1 MVEEDQDVKRLEIL
15 QSMIDIYAER
25 LVDLRTKCFTGNELT
40 QNEIRTLEV
49 NEFEILYYHVIIY
62 VTTSTQDRRIVLVTY
77 HKTKS
82 FHSASWL

>member
-49 NEFEILYYHVIIY
+49 NQFILCIY
-62 VTTSTQDRRIVLVTY
+62 G
-77 HKTKS
+77 S
-82 FHSASWL
+82 FNFRN